1 MKSLPNLQ
9 FRKITNTEA
18 IAFLNQYPTLL
29 RVFLSLLQCRSF
41 LNPFSFKLVFLSL
54 EVPWAGHICILDSSK
69 RNVYIQKVKEHCCL
83 PDYVPGKAASG
94 CSQAHSVLW
103 ALTLP
108 FSMWLETMLRVE
120 VTCQELLALAGL
132 RFYSQAASH
141 SSQSSD
147 HVIHAST

>member
-83 PDYVPGKAASG
+83 QTM
-94 CSQAHSVLW
+94 CQAKLHLAVLKH
-103 ALTLP
+103 TL
-108 FSMWLETMLRVE
+108 F
-120 VTCQELLALAGL
+120 CG
-132 RFYSQAASH
+132 H
-141 SSQSSD
+141 
-147 HVIHAST
+147 